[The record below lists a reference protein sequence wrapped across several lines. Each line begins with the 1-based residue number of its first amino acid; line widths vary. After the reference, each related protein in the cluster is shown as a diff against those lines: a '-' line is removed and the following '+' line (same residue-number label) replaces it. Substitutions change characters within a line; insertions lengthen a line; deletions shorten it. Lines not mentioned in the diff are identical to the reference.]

1 MISTRTGT
9 VTQSAQFASR
19 MGMGMPLYRLIQV
32 SLVTT
37 ENSFDLKF
45 IVTEIEC
52 KSTMTKKEL
61 KILLDRFQLHHVMTL

>member
-9 VTQSAQFASR
+9 VTQSAHFASR
-19 MGMGMPLYRLIQV
+19 MGMPLYRLIQV

-61 KILLDRFQLHHVMTL
+61 KILLDRFQLHHVMNL